1 MNFFAKNTSIYL
13 LGIVILLL
21 GVIGLQS
28 YLLFQKP
35 DSLNNKKDIIQLDE
49 KDLISPGPAI
59 QEWDP
64 FEDFVRIQ
72 KRMNQFFEKGFPGF
86 DSSLPNL
93 KSFSFGGP
101 ISQNMALEDM
111 GDQYVITM
119 ELPGLDHTNVDV
131 SVEGQSLRI
140 SGNMDRKEETKKD
153 QAFFQSHQSQHFERY
168 LTLPGAVKPETLRV
182 EYENTKLKISVE
194 KNTS

>member
-1 MNFFAKNTSIYL
+1 
-13 LGIVILLL
+13 
-21 GVIGLQS
+21 
-28 YLLFQKP
+28 
-35 DSLNNKKDIIQLDE
+35 
-49 KDLISPGPAI
+49 
-59 QEWDP
+59 
-64 FEDFVRIQ
+64 
-72 KRMNQFFEKGFPGF
+72 MNQFFEKGFPGF